1 TVALLSTT
9 TTASHSDTS
18 SCVIHRYALP
28 QDKLLREEGG
38 VEMVRTWSDGMVMV
52 TAAGRVHACIGWRSG
67 LNLITLGNGPLPE
80 GTRPVCVLPL
90 EAPSRD
96 SNDVRCL
103 VSVEEVTN
111 DSAAAIGVGASS
123 GRLLLLDKN
132 ARQEEILTGALTV
145 PTASGAEQDGNADFR
160 RPLGVVISMAKS
172 FSGHMVGL
180 LSDSGRFRLLPTSP
194 DLNPEYHQPPPLP
207 ESVQP
212 TAHTGSLVITPGD
225 VAAAQRRQPAVPP
238 PTAENS
244 DPFCPPLPSSVVDA
258 ASPMST
264 FTRVTV
270 SWCGDDAVAIY
281 VTDSRREKYSIFLG
295 GTAPAFTAD
304 SSDYWVD
311 PPFEFGHGVH
321 LQSEADG
328 LRVIDLDQTV
338 LIQRVGPATEAVFGF
353 GGSKSPPATL
363 SYAYDRYA
371 KSGDVRAEL
380 SVRALRGGKA
390 STADLQRAVIG
401 CIEAA
406 VAETPPVTREARQR
420 IEQLMRA
427 AQFGRRFLQ
436 ATPTAGG
443 MSAISKAVVLAAA
456 YVRVSSALAQAPIYM
471 PASVAQLKL
480 MSPRAVVSK
489 VAERPGQQLLA
500 F

>member
-1 TVALLSTT
+1 
-9 TTASHSDTS
+9 
-18 SCVIHRYALP
+18 
-28 QDKLLREEGG
+28 
-38 VEMVRTWSDGMVMV
+38 
-52 TAAGRVHACIGWRSG
+52 
-67 LNLITLGNGPLPE
+67 
-80 GTRPVCVLPL
+80 TRPVCVLPL